1 MEIALLS
8 TLLSK
13 TFRDVTAE
21 GFQSMGKCGQRKAT
35 EPFAT
40 ATTAIP
46 KKEESK
52 RWIWILVLIIW
63 GISSLV
69 GIYSAYLSWK
79 TNTLFDMPTGQK
91 VIFAICA
98 FFGGILY
105 LILYYAF
112 RYTDVQYVRNMK
124 GVAGPE
130 RSPERA
136 VSPERAASREPES
149 IDEVQEPFEQAI
161 EADPEPFNA
170 TQENLEF
177 KERDLPKD
185 MPEDRNL
192 PETPQRSRGGKKIR
206 QRK

>member
-21 GFQSMGKCGQRKAT
+21 GFRNMVSGGRKGSV
-35 EPFAT
+35 ELF
-40 ATTAIP
+40 TTTTPA
-46 KKEESK
+46 KKESK
-52 RWIWILVLIIW
+52 SWIWILVLVIW

-98 FFGGILY
+98 FLGGILY

-112 RYTDVQYVRNMK
+112 RYSDVQYIRNMK
-124 GVAGPE
+124 GLISEKSSITPVTEPVEPIEPVGPIE
-130 RSPERA
+130 PVDPPKQDDRYEQFEPIKPIETIEPDVKSRIEQ
-136 VSPERAASREPES
+136 VS
-149 IDEVQEPFEQAI
+149 DVQ
-161 EADPEPFNA
+161 
-170 TQENLEF
+170 
-177 KERDLPKD
+177 
-185 MPEDRNL
+185 
-192 PETPQRSRGGKKIR
+192 QRSRGGKKVR
-206 QRK
+206 RP